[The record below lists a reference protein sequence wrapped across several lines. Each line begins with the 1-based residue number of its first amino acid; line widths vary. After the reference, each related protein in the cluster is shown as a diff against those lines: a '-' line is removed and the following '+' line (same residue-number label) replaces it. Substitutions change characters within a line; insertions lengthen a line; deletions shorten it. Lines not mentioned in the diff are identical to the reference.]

1 MSAPMSVRKQLFLL
15 TAVSSGLF
23 IVAIIAAIWQMQS
36 AQQRMINFIDAELAM
51 ERDVTSAYAQGLQMG
66 QALRNILLDPTNQT
80 GFDNFKRAE
89 GQFDELAERIKAN
102 AALLEGGAD
111 TAAAIAAIQ
120 RDWAPLRGEVIRL
133 VRNGADADAMAMLVR
148 QETPMWRKMRD
159 ILLGEIKFLA
169 NATTATRGSI
179 VGELDRGQVIAIA
192 IAVLAVVLST
202 VFALLMARR
211 LFSQLGGEPAY
222 AAEVAHSI
230 ATGDLRGNITVH
242 GAAPGGLLGAMQNMQ
257 SGLDGTI
264 RDILKHADSVA
275 AAVVEM
281 REHEERIEQA
291 SSEQSD
297 AAASIAASIEQLSVS
312 IGQVS
317 EHADDADRLAA
328 TAASQVRDG
337 MAVITEANETIDM
350 IAGRMTAS
358 TAIMSE
364 LSSSADG
371 ISTIVKVIQDIAG
384 QTNLLALNAAIEAA
398 RAGEQ
403 GRGFAVV
410 ADEVRKLA
418 ERTAQSTHEISAMIE
433 RVQGNANEAVRSMD
447 EGKQLAT
454 DGTLHAAR
462 ARDSVAA
469 LEQSALQVRD
479 VIAAITGAL
488 REQRQAGNEIA
499 QRVERI
505 AGMSES
511 NHVATATLLGRATE
525 LEALAGS
532 LKQTVGRFRLR

>member
-1 MSAPMSVRKQLFLL
+1 
-15 TAVSSGLF
+15 
-23 IVAIIAAIWQMQS
+23 
-36 AQQRMINFIDAELAM
+36 
-51 ERDVTSAYAQGLQMG
+51 
-66 QALRNILLDPTNQT
+66 
-80 GFDNFKRAE
+80 
-89 GQFDELAERIKAN
+89 
-102 AALLEGGAD
+102 
-111 TAAAIAAIQ
+111 
-120 RDWAPLRGEVIRL
+120 
-133 VRNGADADAMAMLVR
+133 
-148 QETPMWRKMRD
+148 
-159 ILLGEIKFLA
+159 
-169 NATTATRGSI
+169 
-179 VGELDRGQVIAIA
+179 
-192 IAVLAVVLST
+192 
-202 VFALLMARR
+202 
-211 LFSQLGGEPAY
+211 
-222 AAEVAHSI
+222 
-230 ATGDLRGNITVH
+230 
-242 GAAPGGLLGAMQNMQ
+242 
-257 SGLDGTI
+257 
-264 RDILKHADSVA
+264 
-275 AAVVEM
+275 
-281 REHEERIEQA
+281 
-291 SSEQSD
+291 
-297 AAASIAASIEQLSVS
+297 
-312 IGQVS
+312 
-317 EHADDADRLAA
+317 
-328 TAASQVRDG
+328 

-488 REQRQAGNEIA
+488 RTGALREQRQAGNEIA